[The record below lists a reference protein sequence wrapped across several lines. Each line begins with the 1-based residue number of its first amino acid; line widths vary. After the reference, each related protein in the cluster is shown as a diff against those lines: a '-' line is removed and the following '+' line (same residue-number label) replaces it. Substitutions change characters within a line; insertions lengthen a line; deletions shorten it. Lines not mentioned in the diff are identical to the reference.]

1 MKLSDFL
8 NTHKSTKIKN
18 VILDLDETIISATSY
33 DESDNLHNKDKNMNL
48 FTYHHMSDDYIIA
61 ERPHVQKFLDFLFS
75 NFNVSVWTAASKS
88 YALFVINNVILS
100 KDKRKLDYI
109 LYSSHCDVSKNST
122 GCIKNLEQLFHIY
135 GYNKNNT
142 LIIDDNLEV
151 FSKQSNKVINIKP
164 FISLKDKSE
173 KDTELL
179 KIEKFLSELIK
190 NNGGKSRSI
199 HNR

>member
-18 VILDLDETIISATSY
+18 VILDLDETLISATSY
-33 DESDNLHNKDKNMNL
+33 DESNHLHNRDKNMNL
-48 FTYHHMSDDYIIA
+48 FTYHHMSGDYIIA

-100 KDKRKLDYI
+100 RDKRKLDYI
-109 LYSSHCDVSKNST
+109 LYSSHCDISKNST

-179 KIEKFLSELIK
+179 KIEKFLSGLIK
-190 NNGGKSRSI
+190 NNGGKNRSI
-199 HNR
+199 HH